1 MSVKHRSRR
10 SNGHNLIIAIVV
22 IFLLMSGLAMTT
34 QVNIRFEQ
42 PAQPNIPGLK
52 SAEELVIERQWGP
65 LAPVVKA
72 FGDVV
77 AALTGQST
85 NDVGLEAEV
94 GYTSTSGESVVFMQ
108 KFSGVGFLGMSGI
121 YVKPKLGDYKAL
133 KLFDAERGQEGEV
146 WVKPVVKIKAYNGE
160 PEEYSFTT
168 KIKILADGDL
178 VDEKILS
185 KAGKGLPPEKIEFQK
200 VSVKGKAFH
209 LLAVGEKQLARKL
222 LKGEIQKID
231 ESILRRKP
239 PETRRE
245 ICFYADYQG
254 MIKFKGDEEPVV
266 KELKNV
272 KLGCFTFEFKETGD
286 FEMIVEKNVTIA
298 PLAEVIT
305 GAESGMGG
313 LTPIVETTTITVT
326 MPYTSYTTTT
336 LTSYV
341 VTGAGGQITTV
352 TKTLT
357 KTMTKYKT
365 HTLTKVK
372 TKWKTKTVTT
382 TVISVSK
389 EVVTTTVTK
398 YITRVYT
405 HYGGGLY
412 GSGVILYYP
421 YSEFIFI
428 AS

>member
-1 MSVKHRSRR
+1 MM
-10 SNGHNLIIAIVV
+10 LAIIV
-22 IFLLMSGLAMTT
+22 IFLLMSGIAYFSN
-34 QVNIRFEQ
+34 VKIRVEQ
-42 PAQPNIPGLK
+42 PAQPSIPELK
-52 SAEELVIERQWGP
+52 SSRDVVIERQWGP
-65 LAPVVKA
+65 LAPVIKTLSDA
-72 FGDVV
+72 IDT
-77 AALTGQST
+77 LTGQST
-85 NDVGLEAEV
+85 SDVGLEAEL
-94 GYTSTSGESVVFMQ
+94 GYTSTSGESVVFME

-133 KLFDAERGQEGEV
+133 KLYDAERDQEGEV
-146 WVKPVVKIKAYNGE
+146 WVKPIVKIKAYNGE

-168 KIKILADGDL
+168 KIRILADGEL
-178 VDEKILS
+178 VDEKLLS

-222 LKGEIQKID
+222 LKGELVHVD
-231 ESILRRKP
+231 EAILKRKP
-239 PETRRE
+239 SETQRE

-254 MIKFKGDEEPVV
+254 IIKFKEEEEPTV